1 MAKQKV
7 CRVDDVFEGE
17 MKSFEVAG
25 RRILV
30 VTVDGKW
37 YATDDRCS
45 HAEASLAMGELDA
58 DELTVTCSLH
68 GAVFELETGEGI
80 EYPAVDPIETYPVT
94 IEDDE
99 VYIDLG

>member
-1 MAKQKV
+1 MARRKI
-7 CRVDDVFEGE
+7 CRVDDVVEGG
-17 MKSFEVAG
+17 MKSFDVDD

-45 HAEASLAMGELDA
+45 HAEASLAMGDLDP
-58 DELTVTCSLH
+58 DELTVTCPLH

-80 EYPAVDPIETYPVT
+80 EYPAVDPVKTYPVT
-94 IEDDE
+94 IEGEE
-99 VYIDLG
+99 VYIDLC

>member
-1 MAKQKV
+1 
-7 CRVDDVFEGE
+7 
-17 MKSFEVAG
+17 
-25 RRILV
+25 
-30 VTVDGKW
+30 
-37 YATDDRCS
+37 
-45 HAEASLAMGELDA
+45 MGELDA